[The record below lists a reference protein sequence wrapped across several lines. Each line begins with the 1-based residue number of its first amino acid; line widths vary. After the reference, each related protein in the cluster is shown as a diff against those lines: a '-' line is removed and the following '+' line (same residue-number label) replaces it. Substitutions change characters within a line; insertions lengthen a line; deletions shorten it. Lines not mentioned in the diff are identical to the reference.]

1 MVDKLIK
8 NGIVVT
14 HTGRFRGNLAIRD
27 GKICAVTGPEE
38 PVEAAEVI
46 DATGKYVIPG
56 LIDSHV
62 HFQDPGF
69 TDREDFEHGTA
80 AGAAGGVTTAI
91 SHPLNDQDVYV
102 LFRGGVSLCTGRHF
116 VPDPEKGGGK

>member
-80 AGAAGGVTTAI
+80 AGAAA
-91 SHPLNDQDVYV
+91 
-102 LFRGGVSLCTGRHF
+102 
-116 VPDPEKGGGK
+116 